1 MLDFTAR
8 HSSNKEMQLV
18 QQLVNGQPK
27 SQQQIVKTLYG
38 KADQTRYAAFRKLK
52 SRVQQKLL
60 NHLYFLDETDSRHLV
75 SRRYEYQVLNLYMQV
90 SVLYSEGEL
99 KAAESLSRKGQR
111 LAQTHEMTQYVVLF
125 GQLLR
130 GIYADIRMPARYQA
144 NRLLLDK
151 SKKTLVI
158 EEEAAQLYW
167 DVKGMVAYNVR
178 SRRTVLDKMDA
189 VVLKLAELY
198 KAAGTFITFHYHY
211 RAQLI
216 KEELVGNY
224 QEIIEV
230 TSKTTRLLEKGKI
243 NNKRFD
249 KRYNAYMSVYAH
261 FRSRKVE
268 SGLRLAELHAKEFHH
283 SSVNWLYYLEIYLL
297 LAIHAGQY
305 GQALELLGTARKN
318 VYFDKQQPVA
328 QQRWDLYM
336 AYLQFVRPEL
346 SPLRMRN
353 FTTFVQTVPDH
364 SRDKQ
369 GYNVAVLILQFLH
382 FLRQRDLENILTRL
396 ESLRKYQ
403 QRYLR
408 ETGNVRS
415 QLFFRLLAIVVK
427 EEFNPVTSRKKGE
440 AILKKLQSSPPPGEA
455 FAEIEIVPY
464 EQLWQIT
471 LDILQTTA
479 LYNAEQDKK
488 LV

>member
-1 MLDFTAR
+1 M
-8 HSSNKEMQLV
+8 
-18 QQLVNGQPK
+18 
-27 SQQQIVKTLYG
+27 
-38 KADQTRYAAFRKLK
+38 
-52 SRVQQKLL
+52 QQKLL
-60 NHLYFLDETDSRHLV
+60 NHLYFLDETDTRHLV

-144 NRLLLDK
+144 NKLLLEK
-151 SKKTLVI
+151 SQKTLAI
-158 EEEAAQLYW
+158 EEEASQLYW
-167 DVKGMVAYNVR
+167 DVKGTVAYNVR
-178 SRRTVLDKMDA
+178 TRRSILDKMDG
-189 VVLKLAELY
+189 VVQKLAEFY
-198 KAAGTFITFHYHY
+198 KSAGTFITFHYHY
-211 RAQLI
+211 RVQLI
-216 KEELVGNY
+216 QQELLGNY
-224 QEIIEV
+224 QEIIRI
-230 TSKTTRLLEKGKI
+230 TGATARLLEQGKI

-249 KRYNAYMSVYAH
+249 KRFNAYMSVYAH

-268 SGLRLAELHAKEFHH
+268 NGLRLAELHAKEFHH

-305 GQALELLGTARKN
+305 GEALELLATARKN
-318 VYFDKQQPVA
+318 VYFDKQQAVA

-336 AYLQFVRPEL
+336 VYLQFVRPEL
-346 SPLRMRN
+346 SPVRMRN

-427 EEFNPVTSRKKGE
+427 EEFNPTTSRKKGE
-440 AILKKLQSSPPPGEA
+440 AVLKKLQASPPPGEA